1 MLGKK
6 IKKLKNW
13 LQGRKDLQDFRVRLA
28 VFKQHHSYQY
38 QVVLI
43 SHELSATGA
52 PLMLLNAAKAI
63 LADGG
68 SVRVLSYSDGPLRQ
82 QFEALG
88 VPVFYHPGFRHQR
101 KLLNEFAGDCDY
113 AVANT
118 VIAYP
123 AINLLKGPKVL
134 WWIHE
139 AQVIDKD
146 YIARFR
152 KKKIRPDLEQTLRQ
166 ASKLAVVSDY
176 AQEVVAKY
184 NPKTEVINLAVADV
198 AAEKGASAKEAG
210 EKIRFA
216 MIGAVCEIKGQDIV
230 VEAVK
235 MLPEIY
241 RKQAEF
247 YIAGKQNNDFCNR
260 LVAETKHISEVAWL
274 PALDFD
280 TLWDFYRDCDVVMVA
295 SRDESFS
302 LVALEA
308 CMMSRPLIV
317 SSNVGAKFLVKSG
330 ENGEVFAGGDAKSLC
345 QAIISLIDKRNQ
357 LPEMGK
363 LSRKQYELSGTLENF
378 YEKFLYLLKK

>member
-13 LQGRKDLQDFRVRLA
+13 LQGRRNLQDFRVRLA

-68 SVRVLSYSDGPLRQ
+68 SVRVLSCSDGPLRR

-101 KLLNEFAGDCDY
+101 KLLNEFACDCDY

-118 VIAYP
+118 VITYP

-146 YIARFR
+146 YIVRFR

-176 AQEVVAKY
+176 AEEVVAKY

-198 AAEKGASAKEAG
+198 AAEKGLSAKEAG

-216 MIGAVCEIKGQDIV
+216 IIGAVCEIKGQDIV

-235 MLPEIY
+235 MLPETY

-247 YIAGKQNNDFCNR
+247 YIAGKQNNSFCDK
-260 LVAETKHISEVAWL
+260 LVAETKRVSEIVWL

-302 LVALEA
+302 LVTLEA
-308 CMMSRPLIV
+308 CMASRPVIV

-330 ENGEVFAGGDAKSLC
+330 ENGEVFASGDAKSLC